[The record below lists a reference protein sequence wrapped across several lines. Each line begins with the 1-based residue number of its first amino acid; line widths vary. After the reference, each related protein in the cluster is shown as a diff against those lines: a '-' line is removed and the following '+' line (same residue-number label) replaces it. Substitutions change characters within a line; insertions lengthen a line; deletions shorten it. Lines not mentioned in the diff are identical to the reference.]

1 MADSDTTVRL
11 AGRRNSSFTMRLLVT
26 LRLKMSTNANA
37 QLTFTYSKSIIK
49 TLKKG
54 VKHVE
59 S

>member
-1 MADSDTTVRL
+1 MADSDTTVQL
-11 AGRRNSSFTMRLLVT
+11 AGRRNSSFTMRLSVT
-26 LRLKMSTNANA
+26 LRLKMSNNANT

-54 VKHVE
+54 VKHVK